1 MRVMCVVCVT
11 CVICDACD
19 ACDVCDGYF
28 TTIALLCFISMCLL
42 YVFTFA
48 HVCFVLCGAGHGVR
62 ILNCVRRAL
71 SLFSALWLQ
80 CFATHL
86 NLDLFSLL

>member
-1 MRVMCVVCVT
+1 MICVMCVVCMM
-11 CVICDACD
+11 CVMCAI
-19 ACDVCDGYF
+19 CDVCDGYF

-48 HVCFVLCGAGHGVR
+48 HVCFVLCGAVHGVR
-62 ILNCVRRAL
+62 ILNCARRAL

-80 CFATHL
+80 YFATHL